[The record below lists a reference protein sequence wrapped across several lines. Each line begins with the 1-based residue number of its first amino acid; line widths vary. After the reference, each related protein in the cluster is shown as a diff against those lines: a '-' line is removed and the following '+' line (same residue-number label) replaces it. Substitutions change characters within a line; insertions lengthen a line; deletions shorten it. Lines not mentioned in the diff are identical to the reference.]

1 MIQLKGSIT
10 KPMKL
15 PTILAIS
22 LATIGITTLSQAE
35 PSTYQVTGPVLE
47 VTESKL
53 VIQKGKEQWEIA
65 RNSATQ
71 VTGDLKVGSKVTIQY
86 TMAAATIA
94 VKVEKEKKEK
104 KPVATKPAA
113 KPNVEAPANAEKA
126 AKPAPEVKAPK
137 PAKAAKPAEKPAA
150 PVKKAA

>member
-1 MIQLKGSIT
+1 MIQLKGSVT

-22 LATIGITTLSQAE
+22 LATIGITALSQAE

-94 VKVEKEKKEK
+94 VKVEKEKK
-104 KPVATKPAA
+104 PVATKPAA
-113 KPNVEAPANAEKA
+113 KPKVEAPANAEKA

>member
-1 MIQLKGSIT
+1 
-10 KPMKL
+10 MKL

-22 LATIGITTLSQAE
+22 LASIGITALCQAE

-65 RNSATQ
+65 RTPATQ

-94 VKVEKEKKEK
+94 VKVEKEKK
-104 KPVATKPAA
+104 PVASKPAA
-113 KPNVEAPANAEKA
+113 KPKGDAPATVEKA

-137 PAKAAKPAEKPAA
+137 PAKATKPAKPAEKPAA